1 MKDADKMAKLLEAAK
16 IVLEED
22 IIPSLPSR
30 KRLSA
35 LLVEEALSIALN
47 TTYQL
52 VRQEE
57 NETAK
62 NNKLLSNQ
70 IRTGVYDT
78 SLDGEI
84 TKILSQDVSER
95 LEASTPDFKI
105 HQKFSQY
112 LTCLLYT
119 SPSPRDVEES
129 RMPSSA

>member
-47 TTYQL
+47 T
-52 VRQEE
+52 
-57 NETAK
+57 
-62 NNKLLSNQ
+62 
-70 IRTGVYDT
+70 
-78 SLDGEI
+78 
-84 TKILSQDVSER
+84 
-95 LEASTPDFKI
+95 
-105 HQKFSQY
+105 
-112 LTCLLYT
+112 CLLYT
-119 SPSPRDVEES
+119 SPSPRDSIAS

>member
-1 MKDADKMAKLLEAAK
+1 MKDADKMTKLLEAAK
-16 IVLEED
+16 AVLKQD
-22 IIPSLPSR
+22 IIPSLPSG

-35 LLVEEALSIALN
+35 VLVEEALSIALN

-52 VRQEE
+52 VREEE
-57 NETAK
+57 NETVK
-62 NNKLLSNQ
+62 NNEVLSNQ
-70 IRTGVYDT
+70 IRSGVYDT

-112 LTCLLYT
+112 LTN
-119 SPSPRDVEES
+119 
-129 RMPSSA
+129 

>member
-1 MKDADKMAKLLEAAK
+1 MKDADKVTKLLEAVK
-16 IVLEED
+16 IVLEEE

-52 VRQEE
+52 LRQEE
-57 NETAK
+57 NETVK
-62 NNKLLSNQ
+62 NNRVLSNQ
-70 IRTGVYDT
+70 IRSGVYDT

-95 LEASTPDFKI
+95 LEASTPDFKM

-112 LTCLLYT
+112 L
-119 SPSPRDVEES
+119 
-129 RMPSSA
+129 MN